1 MYKFPFEKKNISKNK
16 IAIITKANI
25 KITYLE
31 LLRKVN
37 CVSELISF
45 RSVCLIKT
53 SNSLEGLLIY
63 LACLQK
69 KAVAILLDNNT
80 KENSFHE
87 IIDRFKPN
95 YIFSNLENFKNS
107 NYKKYN
113 NEFLRNFFIL
123 KQSKK
128 FYINKSIALLI
139 STSGSTGSVKF
150 AKISYKNLRS
160 NTINIINYLKIS
172 KSDRTITNLPF
183 FYSYGLSIINTHIFS
198 GASLILTDKA
208 LIDKSS
214 INLVKENNI
223 TNFNGVPFTY
233 DIIFKF
239 KLEKYYLSK
248 LNFISQ
254 AGGKIK
260 LASFNKIISI
270 LKSKTKFYIMYGQ
283 TEASPRMSYYLV
295 KNKNFINGIIGKPIK
310 GGKFFLLDK
319 ENKKISKPNTTGKL
333 FYKGPNVFLG
343 YASNYLEMKINESS
357 SRLLNTG
364 DMAKFNYD
372 KQFILVSRDSRYIKI
387 EDKRIN
393 LDDIEHKLQQN
404 GIEVLCT
411 ARDHLFIWYTEK
423 EIEKNKVYQ
432 IIKENF
438 LITKRVINLKYIN
451 EFPKNSAGKFL
462 YKNLLVK

>member
-1 MYKFPFEKKNISKNK
+1 MYKFPFEKKNINKEK
-16 IAIITKANI
+16 IAIIAKDNT
-25 KITYLE
+25 KITYFDLY
-31 LLRKVN
+31 RKVN
-37 CVSELISF
+37 YVSKLISS

-69 KAVAILLDNNT
+69 KTVAILLDNNT

-87 IIDRFKPN
+87 IINRFKPN
-95 YIFSNLENFKNS
+95 YIFSDLENFENK

-113 NEFLRNFFIL
+113 NEILSGFYIL

-128 FYINKSIALLI
+128 FNINKSIALLI

-150 AKISYKNLRS
+150 AKISYKNLLS

-172 KSDRTITNLPF
+172 KSDRTITNLPI
-183 FYSYGLSIINTHIFS
+183 FYSYGLSVINTHIFS

-208 LIDKSS
+208 LIEKSS

-248 LNFISQ
+248 LKFLTQ

-260 LASFNKIISI
+260 EDSFNRIISF
-270 LKSKTKFYIMYGQ
+270 LKNKIKFYIMYGQ
-283 TEASPRMSYYLV
+283 TEASPRMSYHLV
-295 KNKNFINGIIGKPIK
+295 KNKNFNNGIIGKPIK
-310 GGKFFLLDK
+310 GGQFFLLDK
-319 ENKKISKPNTTGKL
+319 KNKKISKTNTIGKL

-343 YASNYLEMKINESS
+343 YASSYLEMKKNQSS
-357 SRLLNTG
+357 SRLLDTG
-364 DMAKFNYD
+364 DMAKFNSNN
-372 KQFILVSRDSRYIKI
+372 QFILVSRDSRFIKI

-393 LDDIEHKLQQN
+393 LDDIEYKLQQN
-404 GIEVLCT
+404 GINALCT
-411 ARDHLFIWYTEK
+411 GSEHIFIWYTVKGIEVN
-423 EIEKNKVYQ
+423 EIYK

-438 LITKRVINLKYIN
+438 LITKRVITLKYIN
-451 EFPKNSAGKFL
+451 NFPKNSAGKIL
-462 YKNLLVK
+462 YKNLLV

>member
-1 MYKFPFEKKNISKNK
+1 MYKFPFEKKNISKDK
-16 IAIITKANI
+16 IAIITKDNA
-25 KITYLE
+25 KITYGQLFK
-31 LLRKVN
+31 KVIY
-37 CVSELISF
+37 VSRLISY

-53 SNSLEGLLIY
+53 SNSLEGLIIY

-69 KAVAILLDNNT
+69 KSVAILIDNNT
-80 KENSFHE
+80 KENSFYE
-87 IIDRFKPN
+87 IINSFKPN
-95 YIFSNLENFKNS
+95 YIFSYSGNFENI
-107 NYKKYN
+107 NYRKYN
-113 NEFLRNFFIL
+113 NEVLSNFFIL
-123 KQSKK
+123 KKSKK
-128 FYINKSIALLI
+128 ININRSIALLI

-150 AKISYKNLRS
+150 AKISYKNLQS

-172 KSDRTITNLPF
+172 QSDRTITNLPL

-214 INLVKENNI
+214 INLVKENII

-239 KLEKYYLSK
+239 KLEKYYFSNV
-248 LNFISQ
+248 NFLTQ

-260 LASFNKIISI
+260 QEAFNKIISI
-270 LKSKTKFYIMYGQ
+270 LKNKIKFYIMYGQ

-295 KNKNFINGIIGKPIK
+295 QNKSFINGVIGKPIK
-310 GGKFFLLDK
+310 GGQFFLLDK
-319 ENKKISKPNTTGKL
+319 KNQKISKPNTIGKL

-343 YASNYLEMKINESS
+343 YASNILEMKNNESS
-357 SRLLNTG
+357 MRLLDTG
-364 DMAKFNYD
+364 DMAKFKTNN
-372 KQFILVSRDSRYIKI
+372 QFILVSRDSRYIKI

-411 ARDHLFIWYTEK
+411 GSDHLFIWYTEK
-423 EIEKNKVYQ
+423 GLAINQIYQ

-438 LITKRVINLKYIN
+438 LITKRVITFKYIN
-451 EFPKNSAGKFL
+451 EFPKNSAGKIL
-462 YKNLLVK
+462 YKNLLLT